1 MGNSREGE
9 RCLVCSLFIFSAWC
23 IFMFVFC
30 LFVCSLFIGVFIC
43 LCFVFLHVN
52 KLMTSQFSLSKQDM
66 WQDRGKGWDIQEI
79 CSSGASIYT
88 SCMMCDLSYGH
99 LIHSVRLAG

>member
-66 WQDRGKGWDIQEI
+66 CSKRGCGYW
-79 CSSGASIYT
+79 SIST